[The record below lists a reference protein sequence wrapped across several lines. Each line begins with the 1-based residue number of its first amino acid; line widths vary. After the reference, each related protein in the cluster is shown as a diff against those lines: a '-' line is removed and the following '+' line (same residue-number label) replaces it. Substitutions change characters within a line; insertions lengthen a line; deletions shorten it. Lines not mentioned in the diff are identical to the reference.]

1 MWKHKG
7 VVIHRCVYTWGKS
20 GWVVGTRLST
30 DPQDLCGVRTPG
42 ARMRTRRP
50 PSTSSGA
57 LRLCLLNGVDRSE
70 RYFQRSR
77 PRKPDI
83 MMRKPM

>member
-1 MWKHKG
+1 MWKHKR
-7 VVIHRCVYTWGKS
+7 VVIHRCVHTWGKS

-42 ARMRTRRP
+42 VRMRMRRP

-57 LRLCLLNGVDRSE
+57 LRLRLLSGVERSE

>member
-1 MWKHKG
+1 MWKHKR
-7 VVIHRCVYTWGKS
+7 VVIHRRVHTWGKS

-30 DPQDLCGVRTPG
+30 DPQDVCGVRTPWG
-42 ARMRTRRP
+42 ANAYAKA
-50 PSTSSGA
+50 PSTSSGT